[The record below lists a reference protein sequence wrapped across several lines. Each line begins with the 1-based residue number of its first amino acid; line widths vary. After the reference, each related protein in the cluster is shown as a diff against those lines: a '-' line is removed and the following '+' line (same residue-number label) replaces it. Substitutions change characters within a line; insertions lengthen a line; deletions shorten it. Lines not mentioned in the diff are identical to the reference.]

1 MSSPINNIVK
11 EVGDQRA
18 AHIKLVLMGGKH
30 HNCACTFKVDAPP
43 NFYLVFPPN
52 TLPERID
59 HSAYHPVSIKR
70 ENSTTSLNAKI
81 IEQSGDRTLY
91 LAAKNTVD
99 PASLREYFRINTAT
113 NITVSHTSSLES
125 SGTSNWSISGN
136 TQDISGSGVL
146 ALFPDEPRSRDHLV
160 MELYLPDK
168 NVTVNAVGHIVRKKR
183 LRNRKWQVAFH
194 FDSISTKHRDA
205 IITFLLSVQ
214 RKQLRENVRA
224 FNH

>member
-1 MSSPINNIVK
+1 MNSPISNIVK
-11 EVGDQRA
+11 EIEDHRA
-18 AHIKLVLMGGKH
+18 AHIKIVLRGGKQQS
-30 HNCACTFKVDAPP
+30 CACTFKVDAPP
-43 NFYLVFPPN
+43 NFYLVFPPT
-52 TLPERID
+52 TLPENID
-59 HSAYHPVSIKR
+59 LSAYHPVSVKR

-81 IEQSGDRTLY
+81 IEQKGDRTLH
-91 LAAKNTVD
+91 LAAKSIVD

-125 SGTSNWSISGN
+125 SGTSNWSISGE

-168 NVTVNAVGHIVRKKR
+168 QITVNAVGHVVKKKR
-183 LRNRKWQVAFH
+183 LRNRKWQVALH

-205 IITFLLSVQ
+205 IITYLLSVQ

-224 FNH
+224 FDH